1 MSANEIQGTAK
12 LFMNGRSQAVRL
24 PQSCRF
30 EGTEV
35 YIRKVGD
42 EVILSPR
49 PASWDDYFTS
59 AERPSSDFLD
69 KRADPPAEE
78 RAAFR

>member
-1 MSANEIQGTAK
+1 MPANEIQGTAK

-30 EGTEV
+30 EGAEV
-35 YIRKVGD
+35 YFRKVGD

-49 PASWDDYFTS
+49 PVSWDDYFAS
-59 AERPSSDFLD
+59 SERPSRDFMD
-69 KRADPPAEE
+69 EREDMPAEE
-78 RAAFR
+78 RAAFQ

>member
-1 MSANEIQGTAK
+1 MSTTEIQGTAK

-30 EGTEV
+30 DGTEV
-35 YIRKVGD
+35 YFRKVGD

-49 PASWDDYFTS
+49 PASWDDFFTS
-59 AERPSSDFLD
+59 SERPSSDFLD
-69 KRADPPAEE
+69 AREDLPAEE
-78 RAAFR
+78 RATFR